1 MLFGGLQKCT
11 LVDVPGKVAATVFT
25 IGCPFRCSYC
35 HNPELVIPEHFATPL
50 PRSEVISF
58 LKQRVG
64 KLQALCI
71 TGGEPTVHKGLG
83 AFIQEVKD
91 LGYFV
96 KLDSNGIFPDKL
108 KELFAQGNIDY
119 VAMDIKGP
127 LEKYELISKK
137 KNIEQSIEQSI
148 DLIMN
153 SGIDYEFRTT
163 IAKPLLDVND
173 FEAIG
178 KLIKNSKRFYLQNY
192 VEPPKQVDITTE
204 FKPFTDEELKNAQQ
218 IMLKYVKDSFIR

>member
-11 LVDVPGKVAATVFT
+11 LVDVPGRVAATVFT

-35 HNPELVIPEHFATPL
+35 HNPELVIPKHFATPL
-50 PRSEVISF
+50 PYNEVINF

-83 AFIQEVKD
+83 AFIKEVKD

-96 KLDSNGIFPDKL
+96 KLDSNGIFPNKL
-108 KELFAQGNIDY
+108 KELFDEDNIDY
-119 VAMDIKGP
+119 IAMDIKGP
-127 LEKYELISKK
+127 LKKYELITKK
-137 KNIEQSIEQSI
+137 KNIEQSIQQSI
-148 DLIMN
+148 NLIMN

-173 FEAIG
+173 FDAIG

-204 FKPFTDEELKNAQQ
+204 FKPFTKDELMQAQK
-218 IMLKYVKDSFIR
+218 IMQKYVKDIFIR

>member
-1 MLFGGLQKCT
+1 MVFGGLQKCT

-25 IGCPFRCSYC
+25 LGCPFRCSYC
-35 HNPELVIPEHFATPL
+35 HNPELVIPAQFTTPL
-50 PRSEVISF
+50 PREDVIEF

-71 TGGEPTVHKGLG
+71 TGGEPTVHKDLG
-83 AFIQEVKD
+83 DFIAEVKA

-108 KELFAQGNIDY
+108 EALFERGNIDY
-119 VAMDIKGP
+119 VAMDIKCP
-127 LEKYELISKK
+127 LEKYELITQK
-137 KNIEQSIEQSI
+137 KNMEHSIKRSI

-163 IAKPLLDVND
+163 IAKPLLNVND
-173 FEAIG
+173 FESIG
-178 KLIKNSKRFYLQNY
+178 KLIHGAQKFYLQNY
-192 VEPPKQVDITTE
+192 VAPPKQVDSKAV
-204 FKPFTDEELKNAQQ
+204 FQPFSQDELSQAHS
-218 IMLKYVKDSFIR
+218 IMQRYIVNSAIR